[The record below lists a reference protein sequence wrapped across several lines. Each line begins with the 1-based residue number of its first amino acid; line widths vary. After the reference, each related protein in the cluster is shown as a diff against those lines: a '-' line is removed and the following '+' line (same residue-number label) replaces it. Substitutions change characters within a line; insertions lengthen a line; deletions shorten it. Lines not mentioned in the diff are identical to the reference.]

1 MSFITLI
8 TASFLRSSCF
18 LFLLQARAFLLLSR
32 IPESQVFFFLQGHNK
47 RNNGFF
53 FYAWPLLVDVR
64 TPVLSPLAG
73 NRFAGSNF

>member
-32 IPESQVFFFLQGHNK
+32 IPESQVFFFFCRGIIK
-47 RNNGFF
+47 GTMGF
-53 FYAWPLLVDVR
+53 FYAWPLLADVR